1 MAALKNR
8 VERLEK
14 EQSFQRW
21 LQFERFLEG
30 LSDKQLE
37 DIILYWRFPKR
48 LPEPLPMGAS
58 RLDGF
63 DRPSLNELFEES
75 DRKTVKL
82 MREMKGRT
90 KDELRFHLRHDHW
103 PEQACRAGEC
113 LLTLVTAGT
122 KSDLCEGRNT

>member
-8 VERLEK
+8 VERLET

-48 LPEPLPMGAS
+48 LPEPLPMGDAALVPATPTASTAS
-58 RLDGF
+58 RF
-63 DRPSLNELFEES
+63 HDRLFY
-75 DRKTVKL
+75 R
-82 MREMKGRT
+82 
-90 KDELRFHLRHDHW
+90 
-103 PEQACRAGEC
+103 
-113 LLTLVTAGT
+113 LLL
-122 KSDLCEGRNT
+122 

>member
-8 VERLEK
+8 VEWLEK

-30 LSDKQLE
+30 LSEKQLE

-58 RLDGF
+58 RLDGCN
-63 DRPSLNELFEES
+63 RKSLNELFEES

-82 MREMKGRT
+82 MCEMNGRT
-90 KDELRFHLRHDHW
+90 KNELRFHLRHGHW
-103 PEQACRAGEC
+103 PEQACRPSEC
-113 LLTLVTAGT
+113 LLTPLTAGT
-122 KSDLCEGRNT
+122 KPDLCEGRNT

>member
-14 EQSFQRW
+14 EHRFQRW

-63 DRPSLNELFEES
+63 DRKSLNELFEES

-82 MREMKGRT
+82 MREMNGRT
-90 KDELRFHLRHDHW
+90 MDELRFHLRHDHW
-103 PEQACRAGEC
+103 PEQVCRASEC
-113 LLTLVTAGT
+113 LLTQLTAGT
-122 KSDLCEGRNT
+122 KSDLCQGRNT

>member
-14 EQSFQRW
+14 EQGFQRW

-37 DIILYWRFPKR
+37 DIVLYWRFPKR

-63 DRPSLNELFEES
+63 DRKSLNELFEES

-90 KDELRFHLRHDHW
+90 EDELRFYLRHDHW

-113 LLTLVTAGT
+113 LSTPPTAGT
-122 KSDLCEGRNT
+122 KPDLCEGRNT